1 MFPPGAQNQAL
12 TDSGIAY
19 TLRYYPDTANYLG
32 VGDADGVVYGL
43 GDFSNQLIV
52 SFGAMTDFSC
62 DVLKTCTRV
71 TPDADGNLGAG
82 FARAADFSL
91 RAGDQVLFEGLG
103 PQDSLIE
110 VNSPALTAAQ
120 LCTQASL
127 PAGAAHPVIA
137 QSPMPSGLYPRNEL
151 SGPYRTYPAGLYALS
166 TGTDNCGNVE
176 RSTPCVAPNE
186 ATIAGQVNPAGGTDR
201 LCSVTPYLMNPANPG
216 KPTTSPPTVNPA
228 CVRGRVLD
236 STWADPAV
244 QGVFLRLSWSDIQPA
259 YASYDWTA
267 LDRELMQ
274 AVRYGKTVTIGIRV
288 GGNSIPDWVFSTGS
302 PSLGAAKPVNLR
314 DWDTGPDAL
323 PNANCGFQYVV
334 ASPSDPA
341 FKALFK
347 KAIADM
353 AAHIRADQRKFSV
366 LAGVKITGM
375 GMATLENRL
384 PKRCNIAVR
393 NPALGDTGTQGHI
406 ISVDSR
412 SRAAPVFDP
421 QFNLAADPGVGRIKD
436 VSQCVCNP
444 QVLQYAGYRPS
455 AVQTFYSEVE
465 ATLRQ
470 NFGYKQMTFMNISDG
485 FPQIGESGR
494 FLGDHLTPPI
504 ISVSTNASG
513 QPVISY
519 GALQARPA
527 QVPADIPGGSDTTRA
542 LLLDGR
548 NGVFAG
554 GDLGAARGFG
564 VENAALSQIGF
575 AYRPNSGLRCS
586 QQVGIDLSGTFAGS
600 ATFPIA
606 AGAPVDASTPGCPN
620 WLATKEGVAY
630 DKAGGFQVGNDLS
643 GASEIDGA
651 LWNLTLNT
659 NGLFMELYESDAW
672 LARKQSALNAG
683 SVLNPAP
690 AVMTELAT
698 LNHAAASAK
707 SGVDWNTLLRARA
720 AAFSA
725 DARHDNLYQSNP
737 FPSAYAV
744 NVESAPGSVRYLFNA
759 RACQAYYDRGV
770 PLRVNRISILN

>member
-1 MFPPGAQNQAL
+1 LFPPGAQNQAL
-12 TDSGIAY
+12 DRQRHRHAA
-19 TLRYYPDTANYLG
+19 LLPDTANYLG

-341 FKALFK
+341 QGAVQEG
-347 KAIADM
+347 DRRHGR
-353 AAHIRADQRKFSV
+353 AH
-366 LAGVKITGM
+366 
-375 GMATLENRL
+375 
-384 PKRCNIAVR
+384 P
-393 NPALGDTGTQGHI
+393 
-406 ISVDSR
+406 SR
-412 SRAAPVFDP
+412 SAQVQRAGWRQDHRHGHGDAGKPPAQALQHRRSQPCAGRHRYAGAHHLGGLEKPSAPVFDP
-421 QFNLAADPGVGRIKD
+421 QFNLAADPGAGRIRTSASAFATPGAAVRGLPAECGAD
-436 VSQCVCNP
+436 
-444 QVLQYAGYRPS
+444 VLQQSRP
-455 AVQTFYSEVE
+455 
-465 ATLRQ
+465 
-470 NFGYKQMTFMNISDG
+470 
-485 FPQIGESGR
+485 PC
-494 FLGDHLTPPI
+494 
-504 ISVSTNASG
+504 
-513 QPVISY
+513 
-519 GALQARPA
+519 AR
-527 QVPADIPGGSDTTRA
+527 T
-542 LLLDGR
+542 
-548 NGVFAG
+548 
-554 GDLGAARGFG
+554 
-564 VENAALSQIGF
+564 
-575 AYRPNSGLRCS
+575 
-586 QQVGIDLSGTFAGS
+586 S
-600 ATFPIA
+600 AT
-606 AGAPVDASTPGCPN
+606 
-620 WLATKEGVAY
+620 
-630 DKAGGFQVGNDLS
+630 
-643 GASEIDGA
+643 
-651 LWNLTLNT
+651 
-659 NGLFMELYESDAW
+659 
-672 LARKQSALNAG
+672 R
-683 SVLNPAP
+683 
-690 AVMTELAT
+690 
-698 LNHAAASAK
+698 
-707 SGVDWNTLLRARA
+707 R
-720 AAFSA
+720 
-725 DARHDNLYQSNP
+725 
-737 FPSAYAV
+737 
-744 NVESAPGSVRYLFNA
+744 
-759 RACQAYYDRGV
+759 
-770 PLRVNRISILN
+770 